1 MLDRSNEPLTDEERR
16 VFGDAKRAPSGE
28 VIEQGVK
35 IAGRYAQPS
44 FNARADEPLT
54 PLERSIWGQDAVRR
68 SDGSISER
76 GSSHDPDVLAAR
88 AEARSQSERRSEAD
102 ARARHAKNSFSASD
116 ETIEGHHVEQ
126 PSSLRGFR
134 PICGQHESDRSG
146 RR

>member
-88 AEARSQSERRSEAD
+88 AELDRKA
-102 ARARHAKNSFSASD
+102 SAAVKPTRELDTRKIHSPHL
-116 ETIEGHHVEQ
+116 TKQ
-126 PSSLRGFR
+126 
-134 PICGQHESDRSG
+134 
-146 RR
+146 